1 MWLDCSELGMGPD
14 ELADFFINKSR
25 VAISRGSGFGVCGG
39 QFVRMNIGCPRQ
51 VLAKGLEQIKRAY
64 EEGMY
69 EKDM

>member
-1 MWLDCSELGMGPD
+1 
-14 ELADFFINKSR
+14 
-25 VAISRGSGFGVCGG
+25 
-39 QFVRMNIGCPRQ
+39 MNIGCPRQ